1 MSYSV
6 GKYTN
11 ACFQVAKWMKLFNVF
26 PKETICLFLQFTS
39 VFINIIPDAQVL
51 YLPYTS
57 FYSDQIPKVAT
68 FGGYSCDICVS
79 IPWCPSFGWRNG
91 RDGYCLGNVRLSG
104 WSFVAEKHRAS
115 SVGQPDRPL
124 MTPHVSPVDF
134 PLASVVFVVCLFVFA
149 KVWHQKAT
157 SEVFLPCR
165 SALSLY
171 FVVGSVVF
179 IVWKTLVSKLSHDIQ
194 QCVAYSFPSGQ
205 CSPSSS

>member
-1 MSYSV
+1 M
-6 GKYTN
+6 N
-11 ACFQVAKWMKLFNVF
+11 F
-26 PKETICLFLQFTS
+26 PKKPFVYSCNLHLF
-39 VFINIIPDAQVL
+39 FINTIPDAQVL

-57 FYSDQIPKVAT
+57 FYSDQITNFVT

-157 SEVFLPCR
+157 SEVFLPGR

-171 FVVGSVVF
+171 IVVGSVVF